1 MKKVFIVVLLFL
13 TQFFS
18 SALLADEYYNY
29 IQMTCNPTEI
39 KVELENIDQW
49 DDRPSDSDYSFK
61 GKTFQND
68 DFNLTTLK
76 IYKAGEC
83 TFSNGK
89 KVRLKLG
96 SGEAVPYG
104 QCGASPASWFSL
116 WVDEKKIL
124 SQYDYIPTCLA
135 ESSLKSIKV
144 QDDAVEIC
152 EYNTTGSF
160 ASLEIHKESFT
171 CKTFNVGNSEKDNN
185 EYPTG
190 KKKLPAGTKIL
201 EYGSD
206 DPLCQAFIKDDWHNT
221 QTTKIYSITWPFC
234 GANNLTRD
242 VVDIDND
249 GSVEVLYSDSR
260 WGRFEY
266 THIYILDKNEY
277 AVSMLF
283 DDLSGLNKFSKKYEE
298 QCTSIMTELKK
309 ETNETIPQSWAKD
322 SKLILSQSGKTID
335 IPHEIS
341 PVVYQGRTYLSF
353 YSNDLWGLLEYK
365 SNKEF
370 EEKCLYSKIKEN
382 Y

>member
-1 MKKVFIVVLLFL
+1 MRKVFIVALLFL
-13 TQFFS
+13 SQFFS
-18 SALLADEYYNY
+18 RALLADEYYTY
-29 IQMTCNPTEI
+29 IQMTCNPTEK
-39 KVELENIDQW
+39 KVELENVDQW
-49 DDRPSDSDYSFK
+49 NDSPSDSDYAFK
-61 GKTFQND
+61 EKIFQND
-68 DFNLTTLK
+68 DLNSTTLK

-83 TFSNGK
+83 IFSNGK

-116 WVDEKKIL
+116 WVDEKRVL

-160 ASLEIHKESFT
+160 ASLEIHKEAFT
-171 CKTFNVGNSEKDNN
+171 CKTVNVENSEKDNI

-201 EYGSD
+201 EYGTD
-206 DPLCQAFIKDDWHNT
+206 DPLCQAFIKDDWHT

-249 GSVEVLYSDSR
+249 GSVEVLYRNSR
-260 WGRFEY
+260 WGRSEY

-277 AVSMLF
+277 IVTMLF
-283 DDLSGLNKFSKKYEE
+283 DDLSGLNQFSKEYEE
-298 QCTSIMTELKK
+298 QCNAIMTEFKK
-309 ETNETIPQSWAKD
+309 ETNETIPQSWAQN
-322 SKLILSQSGKTID
+322 SKLILPRSRKTID

-341 PVVYQGRTYLSF
+341 PVVYQERTYLSF
-353 YSNDLWGLLEYK
+353 YSNYLWGLLEYK

-370 EEKCLYSKIKEN
+370 EEKCLYSKVKEN